1 MMKSDKSDAAGS
13 QVLVYIGEQLARY
26 GFGHGHPF
34 GPDRMDAFWQEA
46 ARHGLDKQVVIV
58 EPCRAPEKIIRRF
71 HTDAYI
77 ERVKALSD
85 SGEGFLDFGDTPAF
99 KGMFEAAST
108 VAGCVCDAADRLMH
122 GEAKRAFIPIAGL
135 HHARRDMAA
144 GFCVFNDC
152 GILIE
157 HLKDEHHLSRIAYI
171 DIDAHHGDGVFYAFE
186 SDPAVWIADIHEDGH
201 YLYPGTG
208 FTNEIGRAEA
218 SGTKLN
224 LPMMP
229 GSGDAAFM
237 DGWKKAEAHI
247 RDARPEFIILQ
258 CGADSIAD
266 DPITHLRFS
275 PSAHAHAA
283 ASLCRIAD
291 EFCKGQIIALGG
303 GGYNRQNLAA
313 AWTAVLSKLL
323 AA

>member
-1 MMKSDKSDAAGS
+1 MMKSDAAGS

-46 ARHGLDKQVVIV
+46 IRQGLDKQVVV
-58 EPCRAPEKIIRRF
+58 TEPCLATESTIRRF
-71 HTDAYI
+71 HTNSYI
-77 ERVKALSD
+77 ERVKNQSK
-85 SGEGFLDFGDTPAF
+85 SGEGFLDSGDTPSF

-108 VAGCVCDAADRLMH
+108 VAGCVCDAVDRLRN
-122 GEAKRAFIPIAGL
+122 GEAKRAFVPIAGL
-135 HHARRDMAA
+135 HHARRNMAA

-157 HLKDEHHLSRIAYI
+157 HLKAEHHLSRIAYI

-201 YLYPGTG
+201 YLYPGSG
-208 FTNEIGRAEA
+208 FTNETGKAEA

-224 LPMMP
+224 LPMAP
-229 GSGDAAFM
+229 DSGDAAFM
-237 DGWKKAEAHI
+237 DVWRKVEAHI
-247 RDARPEFIILQ
+247 LAARPEFIILQ

-266 DPITHLRFS
+266 DPITHLHFS

-291 EFCKGQIIALGG
+291 EFCNGQIIALGG
-303 GGYNRQNLAA
+303 GGYNRHNLAA
-313 AWTAVLSKLL
+313 AWTAVLSELI
-323 AA
+323 AV